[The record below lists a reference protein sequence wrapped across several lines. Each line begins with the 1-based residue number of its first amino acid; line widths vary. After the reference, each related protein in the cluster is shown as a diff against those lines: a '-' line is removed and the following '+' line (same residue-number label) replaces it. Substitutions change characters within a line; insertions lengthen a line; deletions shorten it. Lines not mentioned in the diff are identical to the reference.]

1 MLLHAGSLSTFLCGC
16 MFSVGTLIVLHDI
29 MATVFMGFAGA
40 IASYAG
46 TWIAKRILPEKKK
59 TKKKGSNN
67 R

>member
-1 MLLHAGSLSTFLCGC
+1 
-16 MFSVGTLIVLHDI
+16 MFSIGTLIVLHDI